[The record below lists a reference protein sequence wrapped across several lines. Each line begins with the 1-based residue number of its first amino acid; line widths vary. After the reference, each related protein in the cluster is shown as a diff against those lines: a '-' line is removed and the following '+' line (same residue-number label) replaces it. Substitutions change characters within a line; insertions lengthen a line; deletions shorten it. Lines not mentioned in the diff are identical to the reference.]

1 MSIELYGKDKAGP
14 YRYLNGGLVPPPAPV
29 VKDPTMIIT
38 LEALVDHTMSTVE
51 KIKKSMS
58 KIEEKLIEEIEYVPI
73 ILTKQEF
80 EELQKEDILREWE
93 NLQYEGV
100 H

>member
-14 YRYLNGGLVPPPAPV
+14 YRYLDGGLVPPPSPV
-29 VKDPTMIIT
+29 VKDPTRTIT
-38 LEALVDHTMSTVE
+38 LEALLDTVTNMAE
-51 KIKKSMS
+51 VQKFRPKF
-58 KIEEKLIEEIEYVPI
+58 EEELVIEYVPI